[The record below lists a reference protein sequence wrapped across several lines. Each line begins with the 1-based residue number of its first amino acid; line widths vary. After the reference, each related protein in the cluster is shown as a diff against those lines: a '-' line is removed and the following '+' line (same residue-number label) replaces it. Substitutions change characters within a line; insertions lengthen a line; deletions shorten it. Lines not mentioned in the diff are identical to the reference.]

1 MKVRVIKDVPMR
13 YSKGA
18 ELDMWPALAQR
29 LVDLGIAEAMD
40 SAEAIPEKP
49 ATKKKKA
56 AKKKG

>member
-29 LVDLGIAEAMD
+29 LVDLGVAEVINPAEAT
-40 SAEAIPEKP
+40 PEKP
-49 ATKKKKA
+49 SAKKKKA

>member
-1 MKVRVIKDVPMR
+1 MR

-29 LVDLGIAEAMD
+29 LVDLGVAEVINPAEAT
-40 SAEAIPEKP
+40 PEKP
-49 ATKKKKA
+49 AAKKKKA